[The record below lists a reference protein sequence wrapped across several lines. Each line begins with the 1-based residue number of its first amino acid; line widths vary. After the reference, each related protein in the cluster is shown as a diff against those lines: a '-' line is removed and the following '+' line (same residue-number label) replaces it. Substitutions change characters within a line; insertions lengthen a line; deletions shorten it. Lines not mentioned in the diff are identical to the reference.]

1 MLRDISLEAHGL
13 GSALTPLA
21 HQLPQGRVRGYSSQ
35 PTTTQTS
42 QEILQKSSQ
51 ASLASSQP
59 VTPRSSTMD
68 RHSLSLPDPMSFQ
81 TQRHTPGTGAPES
94 SSSSSRRGESSLDAT
109 PSPGTSSLRTKEG
122 TILPT
127 PTSESVLTVA
137 AFGVISFIVIL
148 VVVVIV
154 LVSVVS
160 LRFKCR
166 KNKESE
172 DPQKPGSSGLSESCS
187 TANGEKDSITLI
199 SMKNI
204 NTNNSKGCTSAEKI
218 L

>member
-1 MLRDISLEAHGL
+1 MDREYTEEPATHPADLGTNGAMRL
-13 GSALTPLA
+13 GSAILSLLLL
-21 HQLPQGRVRGYSSQ
+21 QGYSSQ

-81 TQRHTPGTGAPES
+81 TQRHTP
-94 SSSSSRRGESSLDAT
+94 ESSLDAT